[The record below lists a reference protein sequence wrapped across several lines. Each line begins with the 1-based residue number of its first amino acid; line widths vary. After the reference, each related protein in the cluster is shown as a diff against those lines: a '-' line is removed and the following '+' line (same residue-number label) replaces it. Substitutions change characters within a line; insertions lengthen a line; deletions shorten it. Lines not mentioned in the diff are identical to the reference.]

1 MATDGTYK
9 KGEAARRLDILR
21 TQSLATLVLQEL
33 ERMIL
38 DGELKAGER
47 VNEKAL
53 AEIQNVSRGPVRE
66 AVRRLEE
73 AGLVEVVVNRGVF
86 VRKLEI
92 EEALNLYDIRAAL
105 LGLAGQL
112 LVKRLN
118 PDDIRYLYGLVDRM
132 DTLAEAR
139 DLESYYSLNLEF
151 HATLMKFTGNKRLA
165 DLDAAMAKEL
175 YLFRRRSLVTGSGLI
190 ASSGEHRRIVDALA
204 NGDAEWA
211 TAVMRNHVLA
221 GRRRLFKALPESE
234 NKNEDHKRRNA
245 S

>member
-1 MATDGTYK
+1 MGTDGTYEK
-9 KGEAARRLDILR
+9 SEAARRLNILR

-38 DGELKAGER
+38 EGELKAGER

-53 AEIQNVSRGPVRE
+53 AEKQNVSRGPVRE

-86 VRKLEI
+86 VRKLEL

-112 LVKRLN
+112 LVERLSPEN
-118 PDDIRYLYGLVDRM
+118 IRHLYDMVNRM

-139 DLESYYSLNLEF
+139 DLESYYPLNLEF
-151 HATLMKFTGNKRLA
+151 HATLMEFTGNKRLA

-175 YLFRRRSLVTGSGLI
+175 YLFRRRSLVTGSGLS
-190 ASSGEHRRIVDALA
+190 ASSGEHRQIVDALA
-204 NGDAEWA
+204 NGDVEWA
-211 TAVMRNHVLA
+211 AAVMRNHALA
-221 GRRRLFKALPESE
+221 GKQRLFKVLPESDK
-234 NKNEDHKRRNA
+234 KNQDHKRRNA

>member
-9 KGEAARRLDILR
+9 KGEVARRLDILR